1 MEFFKTIADF
11 LQDGQQ
17 VQMAIRKS
25 GDNIA
30 VSILPDNRGV
40 KDKAVENITP
50 LVMSGTPEEFEEGFK
65 DALKPLAAAQGLVS
79 NIKEFEE
86 NTEKAKKESE
96 MAKKLKD
103 EAAKQKKEFN
113 DLIALARKNKDE
125 HKFKDAR
132 VVLAKAQALPS
143 AEKAII
149 DKEYYKQLTE
159 EAKENYEK
167 ARRLYASYADAN
179 SEVVL
184 ASYRTKL
191 DDLENDMQL
200 KFNNYTAMTTQYQAA
215 LARVQE
221 RTPAFTMIKGA
232 TVPYKPTGPKRM
244 IFVAGMLIFAT
255 ILLSLY
261 VTIKK

>member
-149 DKEYYKQLTE
+149 DKVRKEIDDASGVGNMFGGE
-159 EAKENYEK
+159 EDMSDGKNIGSMAPEK
-167 ARRLYASYADAN
+167 KDVPADATKEAF
-179 SEVVL
+179 SEAMEL
-184 ASYRTKL
+184 E
-191 DDLENDMQL
+191 DNDNEND
-200 KFNNYTAMTTQYQAA
+200 
-215 LARVQE
+215 E
-221 RTPAFTMIKGA
+221 EE
-232 TVPYKPTGPKRM
+232 
-244 IFVAGMLIFAT
+244 
-255 ILLSLY
+255 
-261 VTIKK
+261 

>member
-17 VQMAIRKS
+17 VTMAIRKS

-86 NTEKAKKESE
+86 NTEKARKESE

-113 DLIALARKNKDE
+113 DLIALARKNNDE

-132 VVLAKAQALPS
+132 SVLAKASALPS

-149 DKEYYKQLTE
+149 DKVSKEIDAKSGVGNMFGGEEDLSDGKNLTPGAKPAAPAPAPKKE
-159 EAKENYEK
+159 E
-167 ARRLYASYADAN
+167 DATAAAFA
-179 SEVVL
+179 E
-184 ASYRTKL
+184 AAEL
-191 DDLENDMQL
+191 DDNDNNEN
-200 KFNNYTAMTTQYQAA
+200 
-215 LARVQE
+215 E
-221 RTPAFTMIKGA
+221 EEE
-232 TVPYKPTGPKRM
+232 
-244 IFVAGMLIFAT
+244 
-255 ILLSLY
+255 
-261 VTIKK
+261 

>member
-17 VQMAIRKS
+17 LQMAIRKS
-25 GDNIA
+25 GKSIA

-50 LVMSGTPEEFEEGFK
+50 LVMSGTPEDFEEGFK
-65 DALKPLAAAQGLVS
+65 DAIKPLSQAQGLVS

-86 NTEKAKKESE
+86 NTEKAKRESK

-113 DLIALARKNKDE
+113 DLIALARKNNEE

-132 VVLAKAQALPS
+132 TVLAKASALPS

-149 DKEYYKQLTE
+149 DKVSKEIDAKSGVGNLFGAEEDLSDGKNLTPGAKTAAPAPNKE
-159 EAKENYEK
+159 EDAT
-167 ARRLYASYADAN
+167 AAS
-179 SEVVL
+179 
-184 ASYRTKL
+184 L
-191 DDLENDMQL
+191 DDNENEEED
-200 KFNNYTAMTTQYQAA
+200 
-215 LARVQE
+215 
-221 RTPAFTMIKGA
+221 
-232 TVPYKPTGPKRM
+232 
-244 IFVAGMLIFAT
+244 
-255 ILLSLY
+255 
-261 VTIKK
+261 

>member
-65 DALKPLAAAQGLVS
+65 DSLKPLAAAQGLVS

-113 DLIALARKNKDE
+113 DLIALARKNNDE

-132 VVLAKAQALPS
+132 SVLAKASALPS

-149 DKEYYKQLTE
+149 DKVSKEIDTKSGVGNMFGGEEDLSDGSTLTPGAKPAAPAPKKE
-159 EAKENYEK
+159 DDATAAAFAEAAE
-167 ARRLYASYADAN
+167 
-179 SEVVL
+179 
-184 ASYRTKL
+184 L
-191 DDLENDMQL
+191 DDNDNNEN
-200 KFNNYTAMTTQYQAA
+200 
-215 LARVQE
+215 E
-221 RTPAFTMIKGA
+221 EEE
-232 TVPYKPTGPKRM
+232 
-244 IFVAGMLIFAT
+244 
-255 ILLSLY
+255 
-261 VTIKK
+261 

>member
-17 VQMAIRKS
+17 VTMAIRKS
-25 GDNIA
+25 GDSIA

-50 LVMSGTPEEFEEGFK
+50 LVMSGSPADFEEGFA
-65 DALKPLAAAQGLVS
+65 DALKPLAEAQGLVS

-103 EAAKQKKEFN
+103 EASKQKKEFN

-132 VVLAKAQALPS
+132 SVLAKAQALPS
-143 AEKAII
+143 AEKTII
-149 DKEYYKQLTE
+149 DKVSKEIDDAAGVGNLFGGEQDMSDGKELLVGSAPAPAKTE
-159 EAKENYEK
+159 EPEEETEETEDEPNEE
-167 ARRLYASYADAN
+167 D
-179 SEVVL
+179 
-184 ASYRTKL
+184 
-191 DDLENDMQL
+191 
-200 KFNNYTAMTTQYQAA
+200 
-215 LARVQE
+215 
-221 RTPAFTMIKGA
+221 
-232 TVPYKPTGPKRM
+232 
-244 IFVAGMLIFAT
+244 
-255 ILLSLY
+255 
-261 VTIKK
+261 